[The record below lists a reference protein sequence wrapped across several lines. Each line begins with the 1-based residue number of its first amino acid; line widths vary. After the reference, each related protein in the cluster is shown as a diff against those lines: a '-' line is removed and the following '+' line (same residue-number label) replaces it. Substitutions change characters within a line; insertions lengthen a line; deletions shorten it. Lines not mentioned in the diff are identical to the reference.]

1 MLSLFRRQYHHV
13 PNNKSIMQWT
23 NNNNHKTIYVYN
35 RVFGVA
41 LQPKRPSKRPL
52 HHRRAETTTNW
63 ERTQWRSMH
72 IVCDNWC
79 MLCCSHHQQQNQF
92 PPSTANTWER
102 KPERKKKRQKK
113 LVKRIFGV
121 KVSVVFRQHII
132 SGCIRFFHFFHFF
145 FHFFFIADHHSTF
158 LLCERRINE
167 YEQLTHIHR
176 KNKKKYDE
184 WSAGFMAG
192 FRRPSFFFAAA
203 G

>member
-1 MLSLFRRQYHHV
+1 MEIYAHRMRQLMHAMLLS
-13 PNNKSIMQWT
+13 
-23 NNNNHKTIYVYN
+23 
-35 RVFGVA
+35 
-41 LQPKRPSKRPL
+41 
-52 HHRRAETTTNW
+52 
-63 ERTQWRSMH
+63 
-72 IVCDNWC
+72 
-79 MLCCSHHQQQNQF
+79 
-92 PPSTANTWER
+92 PSTTKSVSTIDGKHLR
-102 KPERKKKRQKK
+102 KKTRKKKKTTEEIGQEDIRCQSQCR
-113 LVKRIFGV
+113 LSATHYIRLH
-121 KVSVVFRQHII
+121 KVLSLLP
-132 SGCIRFFHFFHFF
+132 FF